1 MELINPD
8 LGTIFWTTIAFLFV
22 LLILRKFAWRPILTF
37 LKEREYSIENALQA
51 AEKARKEM
59 SRLQLDNEK
68 IIAEAK
74 NEHDKILKEAR
85 EIKESI
91 LDSAKEQAINESK
104 KLIDQA
110 RIGIKN
116 EKINAMKEI
125 KNQVTILSIEIAGK
139 ILQKKLSSDREQ
151 QELIEK
157 SLRDIKLN

>member
-8 LGTIFWTTIAFLFV
+8 LGTIFWTTIAFLLV
-22 LLILRKFAWRPILTF
+22 LLILKKFAWRPILTF
-37 LKEREYSIENALQA
+37 LKEREFSIENALQA
-51 AEKARKEM
+51 ADRARKEM

-74 NEHDKILKEAR
+74 SESDKILKEAR
-85 EIKESI
+85 E
-91 LDSAKEQAINESK
+91 AKLAIIEEATEQAVVEQK
-104 KLIDQA
+104 KLIDKA
-110 RIGIKN
+110 RISIQN

-125 KNQVTILSIEIAGK
+125 KNQVTILSVEIAAK
-139 ILQKKLSSDREQ
+139 ILQKKLSIDKEQ

>member
-1 MELINPD
+1 MELIHPD

-22 LLILRKFAWRPILTF
+22 LFILRKFAWRPILTF
-37 LKEREYSIENALQA
+37 LKEREFSIENALQA

-59 SRLQLDNEK
+59 SKLQLDNEK

-74 NEHDKILKEAR
+74 NERDKIIKEAR
-85 EIKESI
+85 ETKESI
-91 LDSAKEQAINESK
+91 IEEATEKAVNESK
-104 KLIDQA
+104 KLIEKA
-110 RIGIKN
+110 RISIQN

-125 KNQVTILSIEIAGK
+125 KNQVTILSVEIAAK
-139 ILQKKLSSDREQ
+139 ILQKKLSADKEQ

>member
-1 MELINPD
+1 MQLINPD
-8 LGTIFWTTIAFLFV
+8 LGTIFWTTIAFLFI

-37 LKEREYSIENALQA
+37 LKEREFSIENALQA

-59 SRLQLDNEK
+59 SKLQLDNEK

-74 NEHDKILKEAR
+74 NERDKIIKEAR
-85 EIKESI
+85 DAKESI
-91 LDSAKEQAINESK
+91 IEEATEKAVNESK
-104 KLIDQA
+104 KLIEKA
-110 RIGIKN
+110 RISIQN

-125 KNQVTILSIEIAGK
+125 KNQVTILSVEIAAK
-139 ILQKKLSSDREQ
+139 ILQKKLSADKEQ

>member
-1 MELINPD
+1 MELISPN
-8 LGTIFWTTIAFLFV
+8 LGTIFWTTIAFLFI

-37 LKEREYSIENALQA
+37 LKEREFSIENALQA

-59 SRLQLDNEK
+59 SKLQVDNEK

-74 NEHDKILKEAR
+74 NERDKILTEAR
-85 EIKESI
+85 E
-91 LDSAKEQAINESK
+91 AKLAIIEEATEQAVSESK
-104 KLIDQA
+104 KLIDRA
-110 RIGIKN
+110 RISIQN

-125 KNQVTILSIEIAGK
+125 KNQVTVLSIEIASK
-139 ILQKKLSSDREQ
+139 ILQKKLSTDKEQ

>member
-37 LKEREYSIENALQA
+37 LKEREFSIENALQA
-51 AEKARKEM
+51 ADKARKEM
-59 SRLQLDNEK
+59 SRLQLNNEK

-74 NEHDKILKEAR
+74 SERDKILKEAR
-85 EIKESI
+85 E
-91 LDSAKEQAINESK
+91 AKLAIIEEATEQAVIEQK
-104 KLIDQA
+104 KLFDKA
-110 RIGIKN
+110 RISIQN

-125 KNQVTILSIEIAGK
+125 KNQVTVLSVEIAAK
-139 ILQKKLSSDREQ
+139 ILQKKLSIDEEQ

>member
-8 LGTIFWTTIAFLFV
+8 LGTIFWTTIAFLFI

-37 LKEREYSIENALQA
+37 LKEREFSIENALQT

-91 LDSAKEQAINESK
+91 IEEAKEQAVNESK
-104 KLIDQA
+104 QLIEKA
-110 RIGIKN
+110 RIGIQN

-125 KNQVTILSIEIAGK
+125 KNQVTILSVEIAAK
-139 ILQKKLSSDREQ
+139 ILQKKLSVDKEQ